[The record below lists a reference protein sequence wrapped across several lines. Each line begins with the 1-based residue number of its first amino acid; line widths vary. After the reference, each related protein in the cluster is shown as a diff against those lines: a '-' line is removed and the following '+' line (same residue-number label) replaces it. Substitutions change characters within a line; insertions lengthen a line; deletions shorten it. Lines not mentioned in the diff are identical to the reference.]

1 MFHSNKLFGNLNY
14 SLILF
19 RFRRKFS
26 KRTKNWYHV
35 PVLVPNQYTY
45 TPQLMLK
52 VFEKRMSSEGNIDQ
66 RIGLSSEDP
75 RRIAPNIARY
85 AWETVILN
93 Y

>member
-1 MFHSNKLFGNLNY
+1 
-14 SLILF
+14 
-19 RFRRKFS
+19 
-26 KRTKNWYHV
+26 
-35 PVLVPNQYTY
+35 
-45 TPQLMLK
+45 
-52 VFEKRMSSEGNIDQ
+52 MSSEGNIDQ